1 MLKKRVSIYVDGFN
15 LYHAI
20 KDYQKKHPLSWPRK
34 FIWVDLWALSE
45 NLILS
50 NETVTS
56 VKYFSAYAKWRQ
68 QSYRRHQRY
77 VSALQSRGVQFIE
90 GNFKRKRII
99 CKKCDGLFTT
109 HEEKETDVNI
119 GVHLIADG
127 LQNRYDHALVI
138 SADSDL
144 NQAVVFAK
152 SEAEDKLIDIVA
164 PPGRLNWNSHASF
177 PITKGKLRKAL
188 FEHEITNIIE
198 G

>member
-1 MLKKRVSIYVDGFN
+1 M
-15 LYHAI
+15 
-20 KDYQKKHPLSWPRK
+20 
-34 FIWVDLWALSE
+34 SE

-68 QSYRRHQRY
+68 QSYRHHQRY

-90 GNFKRKRII
+90 GNFKKKSFI
-99 CKKCDGLFTT
+99 CKKCDGSFIT

-144 NQAVVFAK
+144 NQAVGFAK
-152 SEAEDKLIDIVA
+152 SETENKHIDIVA
-164 PPGRLNWNSHASF
+164 PPGRMKRNSHASF
-177 PITKGKLRKAL
+177 SITKGKLRNSNSRL
-188 FEHEITNIIE
+188 IFLPP
-198 G
+198 